1 MSQMLGQS
9 GERRHSGPYATN
21 PALLLVSKQFIDGAL
36 DLYRVPTRH
45 VRVQHRRLDLA
56 VPEQP
61 LDVAKIRSPLEEVG
75 GERVPERVGSDPF
88 ADPSAGGGRRHL
100 PVFPA

>member
-9 GERRHSGPYATN
+9 DERRHSGPYATN

-45 VRVQHRRLDLA
+45 VRVQHSRLDLA
-56 VPEQP
+56 MAEQL
-61 LDVAKIRSPLEEVG
+61 LDVAKIGSCFEEVG
-75 GERVPERVGSDPF
+75 GEGVGCIPEGG
-88 ADPSAGGGRRHL
+88 ADRL
-100 PVFPA
+100 PWTYEPKAYYSP